1 MTNEVQL
8 QQLESIIAEV
18 VAPNAL
24 KTDCEGLFPSAS
36 MEALASGG
44 FLGVLSAK
52 EVGGGAQGLAG
63 AAAVVRRLAASC
75 GSTAMVTC
83 MHYCAT
89 AVYEAMGTTEIRK
102 AIAAGKHLSTLAFS
116 EAGSRSHFWA
126 PVSTATAEGDQ
137 VRLNAHKSWITTAHH
152 ADSYVWSSQAMKGE
166 GLSLWH
172 VPRESAGLELGKSF
186 DGLGFRGNDS
196 VPALAKELMV
206 PASSLLG
213 EDGSGFASMMQVV
226 LPHFCVLIA
235 AGSLGLMDS
244 SIAQAT
250 AHLSETRYA
259 HQDSRLCDF
268 PTLRAYLAKSQIR
281 LDCCS
286 ALWHQTIE
294 AIESGDEMAML
305 RVMECKAAAAE
316 AAIEVTDT
324 CMRICGGAA
333 FRKELGI
340 ERAFRDAR
348 AAAVMGP
355 TSDVLFDFI
364 GKSLCGVPLF

>member
-1 MTNEVQL
+1 MTNEVLL
-8 QQLESIIAEV
+8 QKLESIIAEA

-24 KTDCEGLFPSAS
+24 KTDREGLFPSAS
-36 MEALASGG
+36 MKALAAGG

-52 EVGGGAQGLAG
+52 EVGGGAQGLRG

-83 MHYCAT
+83 MHYCGT
-89 AVYEAMGTTEIRK
+89 AVYEAMGSTEIRK
-102 AIAAGKHLSTLAFS
+102 AIAEGKHLTTLAFS

-126 PVSTATAEGDQ
+126 PVSTATAQGDQ
-137 VRLNAHKSWITTAHH
+137 VTLNAHKSWITTAHH
-152 ADSYVWSSQAMKGE
+152 ADSYVWSSQGTKGE
-166 GLSLWH
+166 GVSLWH
-172 VPRESAGLELGKSF
+172 VPRTSAGLELSDAF

-196 VPALAKELMV
+196 VPAIAKNMKI

-213 EDGSGFASMMQVV
+213 EDGEGFASMMQVV
-226 LPHFCVLIA
+226 LPHFCVLNA
-235 AGSLGLMDS
+235 ATSLGLMDS
-244 SIAQAT
+244 SVAQAR
-250 AHLSETRYA
+250 AHLSKTRYA
-259 HQDSRLCDF
+259 YQDSRLCDF

-281 LDCCS
+281 LDSCS
-286 ALWHQTIE
+286 ALWQQTID
-294 AIESGDEMAML
+294 AIESGDESAMI
-305 RVMECKAAAAE
+305 RIMECKAEAAE

-324 CMRICGGAA
+324 CMRMCGGAA